1 MHLFSH
7 TLPRCLTAG
16 MHEKPSLVP
25 SMLDYQF
32 DLLLSQASHCL
43 WETEEVGKR
52 RISDFLMRQFPLVCL
67 KVAGSDL
74 MMAVD
79 GFMKINKGDM
89 TLKSVVFSE
98 PLLKED
104 VVGRFHKN
112 MLEKMGLENGEG
124 HGAHKLMSKEAM
136 KVLLNAP
143 VLIDLNL
150 WSHWDVVFAPS
161 LGSLVGWLL
170 NEVNTKELLCLVTA
184 CGKVVRVDQTATVD
198 SFLNVLLQG
207 NPFDTAGKLL
217 SLLVLYGGEKNDP
230 LKHTKFLHRQVISD
244 KTTLTINSKVP
255 RSDRV
260 DSAMS
265 FVSRFVFG
273 CLGYLPVEFYCFAA
287 DILLAGLQPF
297 VKDAPSAI
305 LSECECVEQRIMLH
319 RVGMLLGIMDW
330 VDDQQKLTSS
340 SASSLLMSSGSSCL
354 GVTEL
359 SLSTDSTVM
368 HVVSNKYPLCRG
380 GISLSPDP
388 IRQNEN
394 REACCSAD
402 VTDVPLDNFA
412 GYSKMRL
419 CELECSAAR
428 VIESIQREEF
438 NLQPDQ
444 SLVESAFLKKH
455 NALLGRALH
464 RLSQELYSQD
474 SHFILE
480 LVQNADDNT
489 YPETVKPSLVFI
501 LQDKGI
507 IVLNNERGFSA
518 DDIRALC
525 DVGNST
531 KKGSNAGYIGKK
543 GIGFK
548 SVFRVTDAPEIH
560 SNGFHIKFDITNS
573 QIGFVSP
580 TVVPPCDI
588 DHYSRLASS
597 DSDCIHWNTCIVLP
611 LRSSL
616 LERSSGK
623 NVISMF
629 ADLHPSLLLFLRRLH
644 FVGNGI

>member
-79 GFMKINKGDM
+79 GFMKISKGDM

-217 SLLVLYGGEKNDP
+217 SLLVLYGGEKNVPFSLLKCHARHAFEVLIENYEETKSQDP

-265 FVSRFVFG
+265 FESRFLLD

-319 RVGMLLGIMDW
+319 RVGMFLGIMDW

-368 HVVSNKYPLCRG
+368 HLVSNKYPLCRS

-428 VIESIQREEF
+428 VI
-438 NLQPDQ
+438 
-444 SLVESAFLKKH
+444 
-455 NALLGRALH
+455 
-464 RLSQELYSQD
+464 
-474 SHFILE
+474 
-480 LVQNADDNT
+480 
-489 YPETVKPSLVFI
+489 
-501 LQDKGI
+501 
-507 IVLNNERGFSA
+507 
-518 DDIRALC
+518 
-525 DVGNST
+525 
-531 KKGSNAGYIGKK
+531 
-543 GIGFK
+543 
-548 SVFRVTDAPEIH
+548 
-560 SNGFHIKFDITNS
+560 
-573 QIGFVSP
+573 
-580 TVVPPCDI
+580 
-588 DHYSRLASS
+588 
-597 DSDCIHWNTCIVLP
+597 
-611 LRSSL
+611 
-616 LERSSGK
+616 
-623 NVISMF
+623 
-629 ADLHPSLLLFLRRLH
+629 
-644 FVGNGI
+644 